1 MTSETRHTLIVAS
14 IVSLGG
20 FVFGFDASVIS
31 GVVGYVRQAF
41 LLNDLQVGFVVS
53 APTLGAVLSALVS
66 GPVSDKIGRKRTLL
80 IIAALYTISA
90 IASALANSFL
100 TLSVARFIGGLAF
113 SSLIVAPVY
122 IAEIS
127 PARLR
132 GRLVSFN
139 QLNIVFGLSAAYFAN
154 ALVQNLSQQDYSW
167 VSSLAIDSYPWRWML
182 GLEAF
187 PAFIYC
193 ILLIF
198 LPETPRWLVMKG
210 RYREARTVLQ
220 RLHNAEKVEGE
231 LADIEDSLPKQEES
245 LLTRINNL
253 LDPRIRFALVI
264 GIIIGVAQQ
273 ITGVN
278 AIYFYAPTIF
288 EQSGV
293 GTNAAFSQA
302 IWVGIFNVVF
312 TLVSMACIDRFG
324 RKPLLLFGLGGVL
337 VSMLVTSY
345 CFSQARYEL
354 TPESILK
361 IEEQIPPEALNPMVG
376 IVFESDLA
384 FKDALAEV
392 LGDDLL
398 SKHESLLIQA
408 AIDINARLVL
418 FGILG
423 FVASFAVS
431 LGPVMWV
438 LFSEIFPN
446 RMRGTAI
453 SLVGFLNAGTSYVV
467 QLIFPWEINTLGTT
481 YTFLIYAGFA
491 VFFLIVIAKILPETK
506 GKTLEALEGTL
517 DKSRRS

>member
-1 MTSETRHTLIVAS
+1 MSPETRHTVIVAC

-31 GVVGYVRQAF
+31 GAVGYVKQAF

-53 APTLGAVLSALVS
+53 APTLGAVPSALFI
-66 GPVSDKIGRKRTLL
+66 GPLSDKIGRKRTLI
-80 IIAALYTISA
+80 IIAALYTVSA
-90 IASALANSFL
+90 VASALSYSFL
-100 TLSVARFIGGLAF
+100 TLSFARFIGGLAF

-122 IAEIS
+122 IAEVS

-139 QLNIVFGLSAAYFAN
+139 QLNIVIGLSAAYFAN
-154 ALVQNLSQQDYSW
+154 ALVQKLSQQDFVW

-182 GLEAF
+182 GLEAL
-187 PAFIYC
+187 PAFVYC
-193 ILLIF
+193 VLLFF

-210 RYREARTVLQ
+210 RHVEARKVLES
-220 RLHNAEKVEGE
+220 LHTADKIEGE
-231 LADIEDSLPKQEES
+231 MVAIEESLPKNEES
-245 LLTRINNL
+245 LWTRITNL
-253 LDPRIRFALVI
+253 LDPRIRFALMI
-264 GIIIGVAQQ
+264 GIIVGVAQQ

-302 IWVGIFNVVF
+302 IWVGIINVVF

-324 RKPLLLFGLGGVL
+324 RKPLLLFGLSGVL
-337 VSMLVTSY
+337 VSMAITSY
-345 CFSQARYEL
+345 CFSRAQYEL
-354 TPESILK
+354 TPEALVEIQEQLPV
-361 IEEQIPPEALNPMVG
+361 EELAPLVG
-376 IVFESDLA
+376 QVFESDLA
-384 FKDALAEV
+384 YKAALSDVLGEEV
-392 LGDDLL
+392 L
-398 SKHESLLIQA
+398 SRHESMLIQS
-408 AIDINARLVL
+408 AIDINAKLVL

-453 SLVGFLNAGTSYVV
+453 SLVGFINAGTSYFV
-467 QLIFPWEINTLGTT
+467 QLLFMWELNTIGTAN
-481 YTFLIYAGFA
+481 TFMIYGGFA
-491 VFFLIVIAKILPETK
+491 VFFLVVIAKILPETK
-506 GKTLEALEGTL
+506 GKTLEALEGAM
-517 DKSRRS
+517 DRSGNH